1 MLNKGESVKKCYH
14 ALWPQWDVVAYMW
27 MEAEHGKARG
37 KSFTYFLC
45 GLESA
50 SMASLAAHIRSR
62 KTAVE
67 SR

>member
-1 MLNKGESVKKCYH
+1 
-14 ALWPQWDVVAYMW
+14 
-27 MEAEHGKARG
+27 MEAEHGKARR
-37 KSFTYFLC
+37 KSFRYFLC